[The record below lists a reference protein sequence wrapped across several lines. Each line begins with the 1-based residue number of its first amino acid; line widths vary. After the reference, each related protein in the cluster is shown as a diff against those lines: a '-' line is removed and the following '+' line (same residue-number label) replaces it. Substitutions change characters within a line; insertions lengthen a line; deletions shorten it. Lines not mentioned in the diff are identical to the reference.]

1 MKFVDRRRSI
11 RQQPRRRPLEVALR
25 ATYSSDSESEP
36 VVRIRAYVRAAET
49 GNKGGRPCAGKGGWG
64 GRERGAEGRLGPR
77 RTRRGSRGGMALA
90 VSVLSQG
97 RLGRKDVRGEYH
109 KAQVVEIRFIEF
121 RLISRVDQSK
131 LSPPEDL
138 CPSPLAG
145 STTGTSATTH
155 HKVTAGPG
163 PSGRGINQT

>member
-1 MKFVDRRRSI
+1 
-11 RQQPRRRPLEVALR
+11 
-25 ATYSSDSESEP
+25 
-36 VVRIRAYVRAAET
+36 VR
-49 GNKGGRPCAGKGGWG
+49 KGGWG

-109 KAQVVEIRFIEF
+109 NLKAQVAEIRFIEL

-131 LSPPEDL
+131 LSPREDL
-138 CPSPLAG
+138 CPSPG
-145 STTGTSATTH
+145 STTGTSDVTSATTH
-155 HKVTAGPG
+155 HDHKVTAGPG